1 MGALIVRRCGERTIT
16 YCMNE
21 SIWKLSCEKVERSTY
36 EYCTVSLVSL
46 SHHVLYTPRRRNST
60 IYVSGKQQTRK
71 QTLQELRSEQ
81 LHISYSAAKNL
92 QNKPFIRM
100 ISIHA

>member
-1 MGALIVRRCGERTIT
+1 MRKFNGLLT
-16 YCMNE
+16 
-21 SIWKLSCEKVERSTY
+21 SIARSAW
-36 EYCTVSLVSL
+36 CLCP
-46 SHHVLYTPRRRNST
+46 VLYTPRRRNST

-92 QNKPFIRM
+92 QNKLFINNNDFD
-100 ISIHA
+100 SCVGKELQ